1 MTANDNSPAEG
12 QESID
17 TDGFPLRD
25 ATDEDL
31 ALALEEQK
39 QEAKEAVDD
48 VTRAL
53 LNDCEPLT
61 DKKAQRVAEAGDAL
75 TALWRTLTL
84 RVPEEHQ
91 QRQSGEDET

>member
-1 MTANDNSPAEG
+1 MTANDDSPAEG

-17 TDGFPLRD
+17 TDGYPLRD
-25 ATDEDL
+25 ASDEDL
-31 ALALEEQK
+31 ALALEGQK

-61 DKKAQRVAEAGDAL
+61 DEKAQRVADAGDAL

-84 RVPEEHQ
+84 RVPEEHR
-91 QRQSGEDET
+91 QRWQDGEEP